1 MKFSKLTGCFYP
13 ENIGYAVDAIPDDAI
28 TVSNETFIAAMNR
41 PVGTQF
47 DVHRGVLV
55 IAPAASLSIPQV
67 KEKVWQCIKNE
78 RDLRMHGGGFKVGS
92 VWFHSDTKSRSQ
104 QLGLAL
110 SGETLTQGLRWK
122 TLDGLF
128 IEMTPTLATEI
139 VTASS
144 VGDQAIFAAAEK
156 HKAEL
161 EKSEEP
167 ENYDYSTGWPE
178 MFQEN

>member
-1 MKFSKLTGCFYP
+1 M
-13 ENIGYAVDAIPDDAI
+13 
-28 TVSNETFIAAMNR
+28 
-41 PVGTQF
+41 Q
-47 DVHRGVLV
+47 
-55 IAPAASLSIPQV
+55 
-67 KEKVWQCIKNE
+67 
-78 RDLRMHGGGFKVGS
+78 GGGFKVGS

-122 TLDGLF
+122 TLDGSF
-128 IEMTPTLATEI
+128 IDMTPTLASEI
-139 VTASS
+139 VTAFSAS
-144 VGDQAIFAAAEK
+144 DQAIFAAAEQ
-156 HKAEL
+156 HKAAL